1 MGLRP
6 QALYVIAESPVGIA
20 GYLVDHDARSLA
32 MISRAFDGR
41 PEGLTP
47 EDVLDKVTLTWLT
60 SLFVCGAEALHGRN
74 TRRVPVAAPLDEM
87 EVEARAIIC
96 GFQASKSRKGG

>member
-41 PEGLTP
+41 PE
-47 EDVLDKVTLTWLT
+47 
-60 SLFVCGAEALHGRN
+60 A
-74 TRRVPVAAPLDEM
+74 
-87 EVEARAIIC
+87 
-96 GFQASKSRKGG
+96 